1 MLDCDRTAGL
11 LAASFEVLLLG
22 QLYPIVMRKLA
33 CAHEVYSKLV
43 TTGMI
48 NCESIDLV
56 WCCD

>member
-11 LAASFEVLLLG
+11 LADSFEVPLLG

-33 CAHEVYSKLV
+33 CANEVYSKLA

-48 NCESIDLV
+48 NCESIELV
-56 WCCD
+56 